1 MNDKINIKELFDIKS
16 FKGTTSVWVCRDW
29 AGYHIFSEKPI
40 RTNNGYKED
49 EWFACVASLDNVW
62 SARDMVNEFT
72 KGWDIN
78 HEPEE
83 ITINL
88 EIKL

>member
-1 MNDKINIKELFDIKS
+1 MNDKINIKELLDIKS
-16 FKGTTSVWVCRDW
+16 FKGKTSVWVCRDW
-29 AGYHIFSEKPI
+29 AGPHLLSEKPKRI
-40 RTNNGYKED
+40 NNPPD
-49 EWFACVASLDNVW
+49 EWYGALAGLTDVMVVK
-62 SARDMVNEFT
+62 DMVNDFT